1 MPHNERGIDFGAAMR
16 EQHGSWL
23 ALVTYCA
30 VTALAAALSLD
41 VLFAGASVAVAGA
54 RSSPVSDERQAEAIA
69 QLSQV
74 SPHRQV
80 EVVASQ
86 LSHPANMNMK
96 KTDEGGEASSK
107 IFAGMV
113 TDSRC
118 GARHPMNSDKTSAQC
133 ARSCVRDGSRYVL
146 VDGEKKLVLEGNEIE
161 LEKLA
166 GERVE
171 VLGRLEGDTIRV
183 SSVRT
188 R

>member
-1 MPHNERGIDFGAAMR
+1 MR

-30 VTALAAALSLD
+30 VTALAVALSWG
-41 VLFAGASVAVAGA
+41 VLFAGASVAFAVV
-54 RSSPVSDERQAEAIA
+54 RSSSVTDEGEGEAIA

-74 SPHRQV
+74 SHPLQV
-80 EVVASQ
+80 DAVASQ
-86 LSHPANMNMK
+86 LWQPASINMK
-96 KTDEGGEASSK
+96 KTNEGSEASSK
-107 IFAGMV
+107 TFAGMI

-118 GARHPMNSDKTSAQC
+118 GARHAMNSDKSSAQC

-146 VDGEKKLVLEGNEIE
+146 VDGEKELGLEGSATE

-166 GERVE
+166 GARVE
-171 VLGRLEGDTIRV
+171 VWGRLVGDTIRV
-183 SSVRT
+183 SSVTT

>member
-1 MPHNERGIDFGAAMR
+1 MLHNESGIDFGAAMR

-30 VTALAAALSLD
+30 VTALAAALSLG

-86 LSHPANMNMK
+86 LSQPANMNMK
-96 KTDEGGEASSK
+96 KTDEGSEASSK

-146 VDGEKKLVLEGNEIE
+146 VDGEKKLVLEGNDIE

-171 VLGRLEGDTIRV
+171 VLGRLEGDAIRV